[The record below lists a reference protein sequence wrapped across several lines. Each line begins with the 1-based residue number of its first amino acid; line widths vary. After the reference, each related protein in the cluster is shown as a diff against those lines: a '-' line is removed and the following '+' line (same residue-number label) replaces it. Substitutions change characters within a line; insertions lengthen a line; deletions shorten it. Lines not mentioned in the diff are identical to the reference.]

1 MNWLA
6 LSPAEV
12 AAVWAALAALALWL
26 YLHHRRPQHRRVST
40 LRFWA
45 SVQPIA
51 QPRRRRL
58 REPWAL
64 LAQVLFLLLLILA
77 LANPRW
83 GVTFEGRSVVI
94 VLDTSIWS
102 QVRPARAAPWID
114 RERQEAQR
122 LLDSL
127 PSGDRVLLLPAEA
140 DAPPILPFT
149 TDRGA
154 LRRAIAEARTSSG
167 TADIPRALEM
177 GRAALAGS
185 RRGLLVYVG
194 PGMLDEQ
201 QTRVLNEFREAAEN
215 PADNPGQPQFLV
227 RLVGGETPAQNRGIT
242 RLSLRRDAAQPD
254 LWHLLT
260 QLKNYSDTKTSVVLK
275 LSVGGQPLG
284 QRTIS
289 LSPGELANAENEFT
303 WRKGGLLQAEIS
315 PSDALGADDRA
326 IVNLPTFRVVRVA
339 VFANTSPF
347 PTDLLTVL
355 SSNPYL
361 HTDIVTPAMN
371 VDVAPDVAIYQ
382 GSSLPAQTAYNS
394 IWFLSGQA
402 SAASHAVRVVGWNS
416 QHPVTRWVR
425 THDVSVRNPALLTV
439 LPGDTVLAS
448 TEGNPPAPLILAREQ
463 NGHRLLII
471 GFDPHNSN
479 FPLQSAFPLLMA
491 GGMEWM
497 THSVDE
503 SAESLSTGELD
514 LPGPAT
520 RIVSP
525 SGKDVPF
532 ARKGQDVHL
541 LATET
546 GMYRVIGPNGGP
558 SGAPS
563 GETSVA
569 VNTPLLPALR
579 MTLTPPE
586 TAGVES
592 EPFQQA
598 GWDLWR
604 WLVLLGIVALWLEW
618 WLYYSG
624 RENRRAIETRAIPG
638 DGELQNADQEFERT
652 AEQSPEQSQVR
663 KPNFVRLGG

>member
-6 LSPAEV
+6 LSPVEV
-12 AAVWAALAALALWL
+12 GAVWSALAALALWL

-45 SVQPIA
+45 SVQPVA

-64 LAQVLFLLLLILA
+64 LAQVLFLMLLILA
-77 LANPRW
+77 LANPRL
-83 GVTFEGRSVVI
+83 GITNEGRSVVI

-102 QVRPARAAPWID
+102 QMRPAGASPWID
-114 RERQEAQR
+114 TERQEAR
-122 LLDSL
+122 RVLDSL
-127 PSGDRVLLLPAEA
+127 PSADRVLLLPAEA

-154 LRRAIAEARTSSG
+154 LRRAIAEVPTSSN
-167 TADIPRALEM
+167 TADIPRVLEM
-177 GRAALAGS
+177 GRAALGGS
-185 RRGLLVYVG
+185 RRGVLVYVG
-194 PGMLDEQ
+194 PGMLDERQ
-201 QTRVLNEFREAAEN
+201 ARSLDEFRAVIEN
-215 PADNPGQPQFLV
+215 PDDDRGQPQFLV
-227 RLVGGETPAQNRGIT
+227 RLVGSEKPVQNRGIT

-260 QLKNYSDTKTSVVLK
+260 QLKNYSDTKSSVVLK
-275 LSVGGQPLG
+275 LSVSGQPLG

-303 WRKGGLLQAEIS
+303 WAEGGLLQAEIS
-315 PSDALGADDRA
+315 PSDALAADDRA
-326 IVNLPTFRVVRVA
+326 VVNLPTFRVIRVA
-339 VFANTSPF
+339 VFPGNAPF

-361 HTDIVTPAMN
+361 RTEVVTPAMN
-371 VDVAPDVAIYQ
+371 ADVSPDVAIYQ
-382 GSSLPAQTAYNS
+382 GSEMPSQLSFNS
-394 IWFLSGQA
+394 IYFLSGPA
-402 SAASHAVRVVGWNS
+402 SAGSHSVRVVGWNS

-425 THDVSVRNPALLTV
+425 THDVSVRNPAQLNMLST
-439 LPGDTVLAS
+439 DTILAS

-463 NGHRLLII
+463 NGRRMLII
-471 GFDPHNSN
+471 GFDPQKSN

-514 LPGPAT
+514 LPGPAA
-520 RIVSP
+520 RIISP
-525 SGKDVPF
+525 SGRDVPF

-546 GMYRVIGPNGGP
+546 GMYRVVPPNG
-558 SGAPS
+558 SPS

-569 VNTPLLPALR
+569 VNAPLLPALR

-586 TAGVES
+586 TARIES
-592 EPFQQA
+592 EPLQQP
-598 GWDLWR
+598 GSDLWR
-604 WLVLLGIVALWLEW
+604 GLVLLGIVALWLEW

-624 RENRRAIETRAIPG
+624 RENRRAMEMRTTPD
-638 DGELQNADQEFERT
+638 DGELQNTDLELEGT
-652 AEQSPEQSQVR
+652 PEEAEVR
-663 KPNFVRLGG
+663 KPNFVRMDG

>member
-6 LSPAEV
+6 LSPVEV
-12 AAVWAALAALALWL
+12 GAVWSALAALALWL

-45 SVQPIA
+45 SVQPVA

-64 LAQVLFLLLLILA
+64 LAQVLFLMLLILA
-77 LANPRW
+77 LANPRL
-83 GVTFEGRSVVI
+83 GITNEGRSVVI

-102 QVRPARAAPWID
+102 QMRPAGASPWID
-114 RERQEAQR
+114 TERQEAR
-122 LLDSL
+122 RVLDSL
-127 PSGDRVLLLPAEA
+127 PSADRVLLLPAEA

-154 LRRAIAEARTSSG
+154 LRRAIAEVPTSSN
-167 TADIPRALEM
+167 TADIPRVLEM
-177 GRAALAGS
+177 GRAALGGS

-194 PGMLDEQ
+194 PGMLDERQ
-201 QTRVLNEFREAAEN
+201 ARSLDEFRAATEN
-215 PADNPGQPQFLV
+215 PDDNRGQPQFLV
-227 RLVGGETPAQNRGIT
+227 RLVGSEKPVQNRGIT

-260 QLKNYSDTKTSVVLK
+260 QLKNYSDTKSSVVLK
-275 LSVGGQPLG
+275 LSVSGQPLG

-303 WRKGGLLQAEIS
+303 WAEGGLLQAEIS
-315 PSDALGADDRA
+315 PSDALAADDRA
-326 IVNLPTFRVVRVA
+326 VVNLPTFRVIRVA
-339 VFANTSPF
+339 VFPGNAPF

-361 HTDIVTPAMN
+361 RTEVVTPAMN
-371 VDVAPDVAIYQ
+371 ADVSPDVAIYQ
-382 GSSLPAQTAYNS
+382 GSEMPSQLSFNS
-394 IWFLSGQA
+394 IYFLSGPA
-402 SAASHAVRVVGWNS
+402 SAGSHSVRVVGWNS

-425 THDVSVRNPALLTV
+425 THDVSVRNPAQLNMLST
-439 LPGDTVLAS
+439 DTILAS

-463 NGHRLLII
+463 NGRRMLII
-471 GFDPHNSN
+471 GFDPQKSN

-514 LPGPAT
+514 LPGPAA
-520 RIVSP
+520 RIISP
-525 SGKDVPF
+525 SGRDVPF

-546 GMYRVIGPNGGP
+546 GMYRVVPPNG
-558 SGAPS
+558 SPS

-569 VNTPLLPALR
+569 VNTPLLPAQR

-586 TAGVES
+586 TARIES
-592 EPFQQA
+592 EPLQQP
-598 GWDLWR
+598 GSDLWR
-604 WLVLLGIVALWLEW
+604 GLVLLGIVALWLEW

-624 RENRRAIETRAIPG
+624 RENRRAMEMRTTPD
-638 DGELQNADQEFERT
+638 DGELQNTDLELERT
-652 AEQSPEQSQVR
+652 PEEAEVR
-663 KPNFVRLGG
+663 KPNFVRMDG

>member
-6 LSPAEV
+6 LSPVEV
-12 AAVWAALAALALWL
+12 GAVWSALAALALWL
-26 YLHHRRPQHRRVST
+26 YLHHRRPQRRRVST

-45 SVQPIA
+45 SVQPVA

-64 LAQVLFLLLLILA
+64 LAQILFLLLLILA

-83 GVTFEGRSVVI
+83 GVTYEGRSVVV

-102 QVRPARAAPWID
+102 QLRPAGASPWID
-114 RERQEAQR
+114 TERREAQR
-122 LLDSL
+122 VLDSL

-154 LRRAIAEARTSSG
+154 LRRAIAEAPTSSSV
-167 TADIPRALEM
+167 ADIPRALEM
-177 GRAALAGS
+177 GGAALGGS
-185 RRGLLVYVG
+185 RRGLLVYIG
-194 PGMLDEQ
+194 PGMLDERQ
-201 QTRVLNEFREAAEN
+201 ARGLEEFRTVIEN
-215 PADNPGQPQFLV
+215 PDDNGGQPQFLV
-227 RLVGGETPAQNRGIT
+227 RLVGDEAAVQNRGIT

-260 QLKNYSDTKTSVVLK
+260 QLKNYGDSKTNVVLK
-275 LSVGGQPLG
+275 LSVNDQPLG
-284 QRTIS
+284 QRALS
-289 LSPGELANAENEFT
+289 LSPGELANAENQFT
-303 WRKGGLLQAEIS
+303 WAKGGLLQAEIS
-315 PSDALGADDRA
+315 PTDALEADDRA
-326 IVNLPTFRVVRVA
+326 VVNLPAFRVIRVA
-339 VFANTSPF
+339 VFPGNSPF
-347 PTDLLTVL
+347 PPDLLGVL

-361 HTDIVTPAMN
+361 HTEIVPPGMN
-371 VDVAPDVAIYQ
+371 VDVPPDVAIYQ
-382 GSSLPAQTAYNS
+382 GTSLPAQPAFNS
-394 IWFLSGQA
+394 IWFLSGPA
-402 SAASHAVRVVGWNS
+402 SAASHSVRVVGWNS
-416 QHPVTRWVR
+416 RHPVTRWVR
-425 THDVSVRNPALLTV
+425 THDVSVRNPAEINM
-439 LPGDTVLAS
+439 LPTDTILAS

-463 NGHRLLII
+463 NGRRLLII

-514 LPGPAT
+514 LPGPAA
-520 RIVSP
+520 RIIAP

-546 GMYRVIGPNGGP
+546 GMYRVIAPNGAPNGTAG
-558 SGAPS
+558 GAPS
-563 GETSVA
+563 ETSIA
-569 VNTPLLPALR
+569 VNTPLLPAQR
-579 MTLTPPE
+579 MTLTQTE
-586 TAGVES
+586 TAKIES
-592 EPFQQA
+592 EPLRQA

-604 WLVLLGIVALWLEW
+604 WLVLLAIVALWLEW

-624 RENRRAIETRAIPG
+624 RENRRAMEMRATPS
-638 DGELQNADQEFERT
+638 DGELQNMDLEL
-652 AEQSPEQSQVR
+652 EQPREESEAR
-663 KPNFVRLGG
+663 KSNFVRMGD

>member
-6 LSPAEV
+6 LTPAEV
-12 AAVWAALAALALWL
+12 AVVWSALAALALWL

-45 SVQPIA
+45 SVQPVA

-83 GVTFEGRSVVI
+83 GVMFEGRSVAI

-102 QVRPARAAPWID
+102 QMRPAGTSPWID
-114 RERQEAQR
+114 AERREAQR
-122 LLDSL
+122 VLDSL
-127 PSGDRVLLLPAEA
+127 PTADRVLLLPAEP

-154 LRRAIAEARTSSG
+154 LRRAIAQMGTSSN
-167 TADIPRALEM
+167 TSDIPWALEM
-177 GRAALAGS
+177 GRAALSGS

-201 QTRVLNEFREAAEN
+201 QARGLDEFRAAMEN
-215 PADNPGQPQFLV
+215 SNDDHAQPQFLV
-227 RLVGGETPAQNRGIT
+227 RLVGGEGPVQNRGIT

-260 QLKNYSDTKTSVVLK
+260 QLKNYSDTKTNVTLK
-275 LSVGGQPLG
+275 LSVSGQPLG
-284 QRTIS
+284 QRVIP
-289 LSPGELANAENEFT
+289 LSPGELANAANEFVWGT
-303 WRKGGLLQAEIS
+303 GGLLQAEIS
-315 PSDALGADDRA
+315 PSDALEADDRA
-326 IVNLPTFRVVRVA
+326 VVNLPTFRVIRVA
-339 VFANTSPF
+339 VFAGSTPF
-347 PTDLLTVL
+347 PTDLLAVL

-361 HTDIVTPAMN
+361 HTEVVPPGVS
-371 VDVAPDVAIYQ
+371 VDVPPDVAIYQ
-382 GSSLPAQTAYNS
+382 GSNLPAQPVFNS
-394 IWFLSGQA
+394 IWFLSGPA
-402 SAASHAVRVVGWNS
+402 SGASHSVRVTGWNS
-416 QHPVTRWVR
+416 QHAVTRWVR
-425 THDVSVRNPALLTV
+425 THDVSVRNPATINM
-439 LPGDTVLAS
+439 LPSDTILAS
-448 TEGNPPAPLILAREQ
+448 TEGNPPAPLIVAREQ
-463 NGHRLLII
+463 NGHRVLII

-503 SAESLSTGELD
+503 SADSLSTGALD

-520 RIVSP
+520 RIVAP
-525 SGKDVPF
+525 SGRDVPF
-532 ARKGQDVHL
+532 ARKGQEVHV

-546 GMYRVIGPNGGP
+546 GMYRVI
-558 SGAPS
+558 AQS

-569 VNTPLLPALR
+569 VNTPPLPARR
-579 MTLTPPE
+579 MRLTAAE
-586 TAGVES
+586 TARVEP
-592 EPFQQA
+592 EPLEPA

-604 WLVLLGIVALWLEW
+604 FLVLLAIVVLWLEW
-618 WLYYSG
+618 WLYYSS
-624 RENRRAIETRAIPG
+624 REHRRAMEMRASPV
-638 DGELQNADQEFERT
+638 DSELQNADLELDRT
-652 AEQSPEQSQVR
+652 SDESEAR
-663 KPNFVRLGG
+663 KPSLSDWVAK

>member
-1 MNWLA
+1 MNWLT

-12 AAVWAALAALALWL
+12 AAVWSALAALALWL

-45 SVQPIA
+45 SVQPVA
-51 QPRRRRL
+51 QPRRRWL

-64 LAQVLFLLLLILA
+64 LAQVLFLLFLILA

-83 GVTFEGRSVVI
+83 GLTSEGRSVVI

-102 QVRPARAAPWID
+102 QVRPAGASAWID
-114 RERQEAQR
+114 TERQEAQR
-122 LLDSL
+122 VLDTL
-127 PSGDRVLLLPAEA
+127 PSDDRVLLLPAEA

-154 LRRAIAEARTSSG
+154 LRRAIAEAPISSG

-177 GRAALAGS
+177 GKAALSGR

-201 QTRVLNEFREAAEN
+201 QARSLEEFRAVMEN
-215 PADNPGQPQFLV
+215 PDDNLDLPQFLI
-227 RLVGGETPAQNRGIT
+227 RLVGGEAPVQNRGIT

-275 LSVGGQPLG
+275 LSVSGQPLG
-284 QRTIS
+284 QRAIS

-303 WRKGGLLQAEIS
+303 WEKGGLLQAEIS
-315 PSDALGADDRA
+315 PSDALEADDRA
-326 IVNLPTFRVVRVA
+326 VVNLPTFRVIRVA
-339 VFANTSPF
+339 VFPGKSPF
-347 PTDLLTVL
+347 PADLLSVL

-361 HTDIVTPAMN
+361 STEVVTPGMN
-371 VDVAPDVAIYQ
+371 ADVSPDVAIYQ
-382 GSSLPAQTAYNS
+382 GTNLSAQPAFNS
-394 IWFLSGQA
+394 IWFLSGPA
-402 SAASHAVRVVGWNS
+402 SAASHSVRVVEWNS

-425 THDVSVRNPALLTV
+425 THDVSVRNPAV
-439 LPGDTVLAS
+439 LEMQPNDTILAS
-448 TEGNPPAPLILAREQ
+448 TEGNPPAPLIIAREQ

-471 GFDPHNSN
+471 GFNPHNSN

-491 GGMEWM
+491 GGVEWM

-520 RIVSP
+520 RIISP
-525 SGKDVPF
+525 SGRDVPF
-532 ARKGQDVHL
+532 ARKAQDVHL

-546 GMYRVIGPNGGP
+546 GVYRVV
-558 SGAPS
+558 SPS
-563 GETSVA
+563 GETNVA
-569 VNTPLLPALR
+569 VNTPLLPAQR

-586 TAGVES
+586 TARIES
-592 EPFQQA
+592 EPFQRP
-598 GWDLWR
+598 GGDLWR
-604 WLVLLGIVALWLEW
+604 WLVLLGMAALWLEW

-624 RENRRAIETRAIPG
+624 RENRRAMEMRAAPV
-638 DGELQNADQEFERT
+638 DVELQNTELELDRA
-652 AEQSPEQSQVR
+652 AEESEDR